1 MLIRTLSNLPVINS
15 TELTLLCYDRAIS
28 EKEDWFKENVE
39 LKTEGDGDL
48 KVDNALLNLGKYSAT
63 YPALV
68 YI

>member
-1 MLIRTLSNLPVINS
+1 LPVINS

-48 KVDNALLNLGKYSAT
+48 KVGNALLNLGKYSAT